1 MQTSSPTPSRNR
13 REQGVALV
21 ITLGILAVLVILAVA
36 FMLNSRNEIVSAAY
50 YRDMVAAK
58 SFAKMGFD
66 RALMELSYLDVLS
79 PATGTNSGVYALSDL
94 MRADNFV
101 FSTGCV
107 GTASRPVGD
116 FVNRDTNPCQSD
128 GEPYWIE
135 IKDAA
140 GNRVGRFAYIAYGGL
155 VDINAIGNIAGAS
168 DTFIRTGGNLGV
180 SNTWANASDVSL
192 ADFLNKLRYTLPD
205 ESARRILAY
214 RYGWNSVGSPA
225 LGLHK
230 PGASGTD
237 DDGDGV
243 ADNPAEYNPVTPI
256 ADDQRIGDLAQL
268 DNGNPP
274 WPNTAPIAPDA
285 TGSIYLKE
293 YATTDSGESNL
304 TNQLGV
310 ARYNINTNL
319 PPLGVVDAFLYTNT
333 VPLLANA
340 IRPYL
345 SNSNQVWQLA
355 VNLIDFR
362 TTNRYPTVF
371 TTNLAPVRTFIGIK
385 QTPYLNQILL
395 SNIVI
400 QTRLIGP
407 GPASNHTY
415 GVSFI
420 TFAGVELWNPY
431 TAFADPCTVITT
443 NQWRYTIGGNT
454 PTLYTWIATN
464 VFAPPPSGYS
474 VTYTNNSAA
483 GLAGTRPSI
492 TIVSNSTWAPP
503 SLTVTQVMAGASH
516 FGNLNRTNLINLIG
530 QRIITNVVSVALDWS
545 AVPTNIIR
553 TNIVFYTNFEA
564 DDPRMNVLYL
574 QTNGAPNFTLGSAN
588 VNTYQP
594 TASTTVPG
602 SYPRADNPF
611 TASVL
616 ESASTNSGPRE
627 GVASFFVKRSN
638 YISIGEIGLVHRGE
652 PWSTIRLQPWPVDEN
667 RLLDVIR
674 VTNHQTVRGR
684 ISLNSDISFP
694 PGVTT
699 NNYDGPAFHALL
711 GGLTNAAYTGGTITD
726 TKIKA
731 IIKDLDDYR
740 QTVLG
745 GQIYDSINHIGE
757 LKTLTTDL
765 SNGIIPYDKD
775 YEREQILRDIAN
787 LVTVSR
793 GGSSEIVAWG
803 QVMKGNG
810 TVPGGTVLGA
820 LVVIRAKFDRNAG
833 PGGKIKLTKFQYI
846 TP

>member
-1 MQTSSPTPSRNR
+1 MQ
-13 REQGVALV
+13 
-21 ITLGILAVLVILAVA
+21 
-36 FMLNSRNEIVSAAY
+36 
-50 YRDMVAAK
+50 
-58 SFAKMGFD
+58 
-66 RALMELSYLDVLS
+66 
-79 PATGTNSGVYALSDL
+79 
-94 MRADNFV
+94 ADNFV

-140 GNRVGRFAYIAYGGL
+140 GTKIGRFAYIAYGGL
-155 VDINAIGNIAGAS
+155 VDINAIGNIAGTS
-168 DTFIRTGGNLGV
+168 DAHKRTGGFLG
-180 SNTWANASDVSL
+180 SAINNTWGLASDVSL
-192 ADFLNKLRYTLPD
+192 ADFLAKLGYVDPD

-214 RYGWNSVGSPA
+214 RYGWDSTGSPA
-225 LGLHK
+225 LGLHG
-230 PGASGTD
+230 PGVLGTD
-237 DDGDGV
+237 DDGDGA

-274 WPNTAPIAPDA
+274 WPNTAPIAPDPA
-285 TGSIYLKE
+285 NVYLKE

-310 ARYNINTNL
+310 ARFNINTNL
-319 PPLGVVDAFLYTNT
+319 PPLGVVNTFMYTNT
-333 VPLLANA
+333 VPLVANA

-345 SNSNQVWQLA
+345 SNSNQAWQLA

-362 TTNRYPTVF
+362 TPTRYPTVF
-371 TTNLAPVRTFIGIK
+371 TTNLAPLRTFIGIK
-385 QTPYLNQILL
+385 QTPYLNQIMRSNLVIQEKSIVGAA
-395 SNIVI
+395 SNI
-400 QTRLIGP
+400 
-407 GPASNHTY
+407 TY
-415 GVSFI
+415 GVRVL
-420 TFAGVELWNPY
+420 TFLGVELWNPY
-431 TAFADPCTVITT
+431 NGFPDPCTVIST
-443 NQWRYTIGGNT
+443 NFQTYHLGGPGVATFNQIV
-454 PTLYTWIATN
+454 PWIATN
-464 VFAPPPSGYS
+464 RFTPPPSGYS
-474 VTYTNNSAA
+474 VAYTNH
-483 GLAGTRPSI
+483 LAFLFTGYGNLI
-492 TIVSNSTWAPP
+492 TTNNWAPP
-503 SLTVTQVMAGASH
+503 TLIVTQRMTGAML
-516 FGNLNRTNLINLIG
+516 FGNNNPTNLINLIG
-530 QRIITNVVSVALDWS
+530 TVRTNVLSVALDWS
-545 AVPTNIIR
+545 VIPTNQYPR
-553 TNIVFYTNFEA
+553 TNIVFYSNWEA

-574 QTNGAPNFTLGSAN
+574 QPNGGPDFTLGSAN

-616 ESASTNSGPRE
+616 ESASTNTGPRE
-627 GVASFFVKRSN
+627 GIASFYVKGSN
-638 YISIGEIGLVHRGE
+638 YISIGDIGFVHRGE
-652 PWSTIRLQPWPVDEN
+652 PWSTIRLQPWPVNEN
-667 RLLDVIR
+667 RLLDIIR
-674 VTNHQTVRGR
+674 VNELKTIYGR
-684 ISLNSDISFP
+684 ISLNSDINFP

-711 GGLTNAAYTGGTITD
+711 GGLTNAAYTSAGSIIDD

-740 QTVLG
+740 QAVLG
-745 GQIYDSINHIGE
+745 GQIYDSIRHIGE
-757 LKTLTTDL
+757 LTNLTTRL
-765 SNGIIPYDKD
+765 NGTAIPHDND